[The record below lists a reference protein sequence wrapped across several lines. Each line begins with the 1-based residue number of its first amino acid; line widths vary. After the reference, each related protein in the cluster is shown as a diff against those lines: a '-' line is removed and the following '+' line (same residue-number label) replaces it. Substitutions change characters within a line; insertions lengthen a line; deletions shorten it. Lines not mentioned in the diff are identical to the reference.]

1 MNWHLISLYSELLI
15 AVGNSVRK
23 SLQAH
28 DQVNS
33 LVTAVR
39 NFENKF
45 AEALLHEHTAHV
57 AAANAGVHM
66 PVGALSPGGRT
77 TTILTSSSY
86 AGTKTAVAG
95 AADATDEKI
104 QQAQQAERALLLNNT
119 LKSYVA
125 AEAQCIHFLTDR
137 MLPAEAKLVT
147 LRKELLAYAALSMK
161 VCFYSVAV
169 LRAYVSSTGCTNF

>member
-1 MNWHLISLYSELLI
+1 M
-15 AVGNSVRK
+15 
-23 SLQAH
+23 
-28 DQVNS
+28 NS

-57 AAANAGVHM
+57 AAANAGSHM

-86 AGTKTAVAG
+86 GANKSTTGGSTSVGAVDG
-95 AADATDEKI
+95 SDEQKV
-104 QQAQQAERALLLNNT
+104 QQAQQAERVLLLSNT

-125 AEAQCIHFLTDR
+125 AEAQCIQFLTER
-137 MLPAEAKLVT
+137 IVPAEAKLVT
-147 LRKELLAYAALSMK
+147 LRKELMAYAALSMK
-161 VCFYSVAV
+161 VSAFVQFAVIFVSVSLGAV
-169 LRAYVSSTGCTNF
+169 LCKCHHYVAHR